1 LAGEILAILANLTF
15 ALSNVIFR
23 KVDRQISPAFI
34 NTFRTALGLVTFY
47 LIAAFTGLI
56 PKIFML
62 STQLWLLLLTSIIFG
77 QVLGDTFY
85 FFAQQILGPTKAM
98 AVSMTFPF
106 FTFIFAILFLD
117 RQFSIL
123 LIPAAFLIT
132 IGVILLGKAQEH
144 NQNSSQIK
152 RSKVFY
158 GFLWGLFASLFWAI
172 GIILTDYSMNQVDYY
187 LNSGSQTT
195 IIGNLIRFPLA
206 TGILFVWAFWE
217 RNRNPDLKIKKST
230 QTWFWLILG
239 ALIGTSLGAYLY
251 AEAARV
257 AGASLM
263 ALMASACPL
272 FSVPLSYLF
281 NREKMNIKSVIGL
294 LFTTGGVLLV
304 IL

>member
-23 KVDRQISPAFI
+23 KVDRQISPTYI
-34 NTFRTALGLVTFY
+34 NTFRTSFGLITFY
-47 LIAAFTGLI
+47 LIAAFSGLI
-56 PKIFML
+56 PKIFLL
-62 STQLWLLLLTSIIFG
+62 SAQLWLLLLSSIIFG

-85 FFAQQILGPTKAM
+85 FFAQQILGPTNAM
-98 AVSMTFPF
+98 AVAMTFPF
-106 FTFIFAILFLD
+106 FTFILAILFLD

-123 LIPAAFLIT
+123 LVPAAFLIT
-132 IGVILLGKAQEH
+132 IGVILLRKAQDH

-206 TGILFVWAFWE
+206 VGILFVWSYWDGK
-217 RNRNPDLKIKKST
+217 RNPESKIKKSSL
-230 QTWFWLILG
+230 TWFWLILG

-281 NREKMNIKSVIGL
+281 NKEKINILGIISVVFITSGI
-294 LFTTGGVLLV
+294 LLV